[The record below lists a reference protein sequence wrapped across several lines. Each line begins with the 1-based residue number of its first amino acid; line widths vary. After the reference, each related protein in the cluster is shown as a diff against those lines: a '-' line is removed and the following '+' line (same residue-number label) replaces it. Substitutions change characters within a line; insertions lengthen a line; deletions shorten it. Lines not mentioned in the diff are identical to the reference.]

1 MQMAN
6 SWAGLVIRSIVGQ
19 LSRAVPGMYSRGARE
34 KRQRTGCRGLRH
46 HGDMNGINASTGKP
60 LSGLA
65 HLRQSVRDI
74 LTTPIGTRVM
84 RRDYG
89 SRLYR
94 LVDAPMNDATRLEMM
109 AATYEAIE
117 TWEPRLQLDS
127 IAVEMPVPGGVVIAL
142 EGTYLPDGQVITL
155 DGIEVR

>member
-1 MQMAN
+1 
-6 SWAGLVIRSIVGQ
+6 
-19 LSRAVPGMYSRGARE
+19 
-34 KRQRTGCRGLRH
+34 
-46 HGDMNGINASTGKP
+46 MNGINATTGKP

-94 LVDAPMNDATRLEMM
+94 LVDAPMNDVTRLEMM
-109 AATYEAIE
+109 AATYEALE
-117 TWEPRLQLDS
+117 TWEPRLQLDQV
-127 IAVEMPVPGGVVIAL
+127 AVDMPEPGGVIVSIQ
-142 EGTYLPDGQVITL
+142 GQYLPTGEPVTL

>member
-1 MQMAN
+1 M
-6 SWAGLVIRSIVGQ
+6 L
-19 LSRAVPGMYSRGARE
+19 
-34 KRQRTGCRGLRH
+34 
-46 HGDMNGINASTGKP
+46 GIDALTGKS
-60 LSGLA
+60 LSGVS

-74 LTTPIGTRVM
+74 LTTPIGSRVM

-94 LVDAPMNDATRLEMM
+94 LVDAPMNDATRLDMM

-117 TWEPRLQLDS
+117 TWEPRLLLDS
-127 IAVEMPVPGGVVIAL
+127 IAVEMPVPGAVVISL
-142 EGTYLPDGQVITL
+142 EGTYLPDGREITL